1 MVLLRRSF
9 QLLVLIEQVS
19 CEAKVQR
26 PKSKNKDRSTPIKGR
41 NGQPM
46 AVSPFD
52 GITRIRFKGSPDCRL
67 LMLLADSHPHSHSEI
82 RIQTGLS
89 ASRLPRKLCTPSL
102 LHPGQSHHARG

>member
-82 RIQTGLS
+82 HSNGTLS
-89 ASRLPRKLCTPSL
+89 LAAPPKTLY
-102 LHPGQSHHARG
+102 A